1 MVKIGII
8 SPSVEF
14 TRIAE
19 EVSKQTNIPVFIK
32 QGALKRGL
40 VQAKNLVEQHGVSVI
55 VARGATAQLLDEKL
69 SIPVVKI
76 KVNGFD
82 LLKTFKQAQQLGN
95 KIVFIDSKE
104 NYHNYDLK
112 LLEELFSIQIILRQY
127 QDERDITNHI
137 KDVAESKIA
146 SVIVGTAECLANTA
160 LKKGIKS
167 YVVDS
172 AREAIL
178 DALNQAVETYYLYEK
193 EKLRQ
198 THLEAIISY
207 AFDGVIA
214 TGFEGR
220 VFVYNEIAEKLIGLK
235 STEIIG
241 RKLEKIHHPF
251 LQKLFGDGKTV
262 EKKIVSLGSQRFVVN
277 RIKLAENNESFV
289 ITFQEVNKLV
299 QLDGQLRRQL
309 HNKRFF
315 AKHTFN
321 DIVHESVIMKKTI
334 MIARKF
340 SLSDSS
346 IFINGESGT
355 GKELFAQSTH
365 NESLRKEGPFVAVN
379 CAALPKDLLES
390 ELFGYEEGAFTGA
403 KKGGKPGLFEMAH
416 QGTLFLDEIGEL
428 SLDLQS
434 RMLRV
439 LQEKEVMRIG
449 GEKIIP
455 VNVRV
460 VSASNKNLKRL
471 VAEKEFREDLYY
483 RLNILQIK
491 LPPLRERKED
501 LLPLIN
507 HILTKN
513 NTSIESLEKRL
524 LYELLAYNW
533 PGNIRELENVLER
546 IVVMQHLSP
555 DDIRDVVF
563 DDPVNYYEKSP
574 SSKIEINVGSMKDME
589 GEIIQSLYE
598 KYGGNK
604 QEVAQLLGVSRTTVW
619 KKIKELEEDLM
630 A

>member
-1 MVKIGII
+1 MKIGII
-8 SPSVEF
+8 SPSIEF

-19 EVSKQTNIPVFIK
+19 EVSKQTNIPVFIR

-40 VQAKNLVEQHGVSVI
+40 AQAKNLIEKHGVSVI
-55 VARGATAQLLDEKL
+55 VARGATATFLDEKL

-104 NYHNYDLK
+104 NHQNYDLK

-127 QDERDITNHI
+127 QDEKDITNHI

-146 SVIVGTAECLANTA
+146 NVIVGTAECLANTA

-167 YVVDS
+167 YIVDS
-172 AREAIL
+172 ARESIL

-235 STEIIG
+235 ASEVIG

-251 LQKLFGDGKTV
+251 LQKLYGDGETV
-262 EKKIVSLGSQRFVVN
+262 EKKIVSLGSQRLVVN
-277 RIKLAENNESFV
+277 RIKLAESEESFV

-299 QLDGQLRRQL
+299 QLDGQLRRKL

-321 DIVHESVIMKKTI
+321 DIIHESAVMQKTI
-334 MIARKF
+334 TIAKQF
-340 SLSDSS
+340 SRSGSS

-355 GKELFAQSTH
+355 GKELFAQSIH

-379 CAALPKDLLES
+379 CAALPRDLLES

-434 RMLRV
+434 RLLRV

-455 VNVRV
+455 VNVRII
-460 VSASNKNLKRL
+460 SASNKRLKHL
-471 VAEKEFREDLYY
+471 VAENEFREDLYY

-501 LLPLIN
+501 LFLLIK
-507 HILTKN
+507 HILGKN
-513 NTSIESLEKRL
+513 NIPFESLDSHL
-524 LYELLAYNW
+524 LFEMMTYNW

-546 IVVMQHLSP
+546 VIVMKPLIP

-563 DDPVNYYEKSP
+563 DDQHYYRRPST
-574 SSKIEINVGSMKDME
+574 SSKIEISIGSMKDME
-589 GEIIQSLYE
+589 GEIIRNLYQ
-598 KYGGNK
+598 KYDGNK

-619 KKIKELEEDLM
+619 KKIKELEKDLM